1 MGVKWRPRRAVKKK
15 GRFQSK
21 KAKGGLAAGVV
32 GLGVAI
38 AFGRHR
44 TGSTNYWDTHNRP
57 T

>member
-1 MGVKWRPRRAVKKK
+1 MKLKIRRSPQKK

-21 KAKGGLAAGVV
+21 KAKGGLAAAVI
-32 GLGVAI
+32 GLGGAI